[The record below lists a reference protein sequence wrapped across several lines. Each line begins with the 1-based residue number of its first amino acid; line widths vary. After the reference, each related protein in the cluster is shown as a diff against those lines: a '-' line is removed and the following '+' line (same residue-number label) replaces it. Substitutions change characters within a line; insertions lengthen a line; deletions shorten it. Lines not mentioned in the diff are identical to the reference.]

1 VGAENLG
8 GYAKQVGAQPQVSS
22 SFEQITS
29 PAETNLGD
37 LVSWAQTGLVDR
49 EFVRAEAER
58 KKAEIDRALEHTLNE
73 LDLQWQHQRAA
84 LQQQADMARKHA
96 EQQVR
101 EAEKAQLDVLHANA
115 EASERGVA
123 ERVAREKGRLGEEAY
138 AAIVRLTEK
147 EKKRISETAAYSA
160 EEAFRKTQ
168 LYLRDQVFASN
179 QQIHSEAT
187 SKIQSLEKEARSA
200 LSLVYLPPNVQMPAE
215 GIDGTPAKAAVDRAF
230 QRGPLASFAPGAAV
244 PLANPGEKPAVLPF
258 APLGE
263 GVPPGLSETIA
274 QAMVAGAT
282 RPGPGPNV
290 GHGAPGP
297 TGYNFSPPSAGDTA
311 SYPYPPAATSG
322 SYAAAPGTSQ
332 PGSYPQPA
340 AQHTPQAGANPPA
353 PGSSGQRSGRSSRAH

>member
-1 VGAENLG
+1 MREPERAPSQSGSAGARLHGVADVPQYLG
-8 GYAKQVGAQPQVSS
+8 PTYEP
-22 SFEQITS
+22 
-29 PAETNLGD
+29 PAPAPHVPTFQHISDHAESGIGD
-37 LVSWAQTGLVDR
+37 IVSWAQTGLVDQH
-49 EFVRAEAER
+49 FVRAEADR

-115 EASERGVA
+115 ESSERGVA

-200 LSLVYLPPNVQMPAE
+200 LSLVHLPPNVQMPAE

-244 PLANPGEKPAVLPF
+244 PLANPGERPAVLPF

-263 GVPPGLSETIA
+263 GAPPGGRTSGTGRRVRLGTTSPRPPR
-274 QAMVAGAT
+274 AT
-282 RPGPGPNV
+282 RP
-290 GHGAPGP
+290 
-297 TGYNFSPPSAGDTA
+297 
-311 SYPYPPAATSG
+311 
-322 SYAAAPGTSQ
+322 
-332 PGSYPQPA
+332 
-340 AQHTPQAGANPPA
+340 
-353 PGSSGQRSGRSSRAH
+353 